1 MAQRKHVREAVHAV
15 IAHARSFFL
24 KQAHALTHLGKPPVI
39 GGEINAILGKIV
51 ALTAGNR

>member
-1 MAQRKHVREAVHAV
+1 MAQRKHVRETVHV
-15 IAHARSFFL
+15 MVGQARAFFL
-24 KQAHALTHLGKPPVI
+24 KQAHALAHLGKPPVI